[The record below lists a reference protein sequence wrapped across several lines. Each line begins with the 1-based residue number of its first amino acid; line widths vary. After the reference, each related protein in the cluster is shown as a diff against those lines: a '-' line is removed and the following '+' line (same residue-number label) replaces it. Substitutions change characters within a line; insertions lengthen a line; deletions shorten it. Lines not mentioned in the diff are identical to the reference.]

1 MVTILHGA
9 KGDVL
14 VPRGI
19 PGQRM
24 WTRPFFNAFV
34 KKCEEVQVPLNP
46 TYIKK
51 HCPTAFTVGADI
63 YGSWEIALR
72 RNHIKYENV
81 ILVKR
86 PMQKNEIKK
95 AIANRETHGQSL
107 LISAVQREDYRLWYS
122 GEAQYGSWERALTAN
137 GRNYAEIKRK
147 EREARRPLISKAI
160 STARHITIREEIR
173 SEIKIRHQAGLPITR
188 WFVER
193 EDKELF
199 KKGKRAYQDS
209 WKASV
214 ADAGFNYKE
223 AVLREWTEERI
234 KTELMH
240 RQKEKLEIIDVT
252 KILKDNP
259 DMVIAAIIRHKKWK
273 LALPIYGIDIYQPK
287 LVVPGRFD
295 SNGIEKPFSVWQA
308 EVEKARKI
316 HEAA

>member
-137 GRNYAEIKRK
+137 GRNYAEIKKK
-147 EREARRPLISKAI
+147 EMEARMTKTGRVVSA
-160 STARHITIREEIR
+160 ARLTSIKEEVR
-173 SEIKIRHQAGLPITR
+173 SEIKRRAQAELPITR

-193 EDKELF
+193 DDIKLF
-199 KKGKRAYQDS
+199 KKGKLAYHDS
-209 WKASV
+209 WKAAV
-214 ADAGFNYKE
+214 ADAGIDYKE
-223 AVLREWTEERI
+223 ALLREWPDDAI
-234 KTELMH
+234 KTELHNMQEG
-240 RQKEKLEIIDVT
+240 QKWINISDAIAVFSV
-252 KILKDNP
+252 NP
-259 DMVIAAIIRHKKWK
+259 DIYIAAITRHKKWK
-273 LALPIYGIDIYQPK
+273 LALAAYGSDIYRPK
-287 LVVPGRFD
+287 PVLPSRYNSLGLERTATELLEEF
-295 SNGIEKPFSVWQA
+295 K
-308 EVEKARKI
+308 KANKR
-316 HEAA
+316 